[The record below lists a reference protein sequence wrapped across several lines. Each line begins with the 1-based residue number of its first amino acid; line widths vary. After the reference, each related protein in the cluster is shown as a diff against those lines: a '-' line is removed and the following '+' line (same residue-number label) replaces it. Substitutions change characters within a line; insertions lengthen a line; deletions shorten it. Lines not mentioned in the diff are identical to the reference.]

1 MQRARAAQEAAAAAV
16 RNGSG
21 TLLLKHVHKVSTLTD
36 KKVQCDAGLGLIT
49 AMHRPTSPPGPAPAP
64 APALHLQAGGST
76 LCRLAQQN
84 MAAEVA
90 NLPNRKDWNTNCVP
104 YEAFLGPH
112 PAAAASS
119 SGRAARSL
127 KQNAA
132 AAAADGGLGWHQ
144 PAIASGNP
152 VCSRRHLQGL
162 WLGGACWLGFLTP
175 AQLRALPQ
183 HFRPLTFVASE
194 GPLPDTLPLDAQF
207 ALVTMLRR
215 PLDRVL
221 SSYRWWQVMLE
232 RMPQA
237 PGGCC

>member
-1 MQRARAAQEAAAAAV
+1 MIAGEHQTA
-16 RNGSG
+16 
-21 TLLLKHVHKVSTLTD
+21 LLAPHLR
-36 KKVQCDAGLGLIT
+36 C
-49 AMHRPTSPPGPAPAP
+49 PA
-64 APALHLQAGGST
+64 LQAGGST
-76 LCRLAQQN
+76 LCCLAQQN

-112 PAAAASS
+112 PAAAASIGS
-119 SGRAARSL
+119 TVRSL
-127 KQNAA
+127 QQAAAAAAEA
-132 AAAADGGLGWHQ
+132 AAAADGELGWQQ
-144 PAIASGNP
+144 PANDSGSAEG
-152 VCSRRHLQGL
+152 SRRHLQGL

-175 AQLRALPQ
+175 AQFRALPQ

-194 GPLPDTLPLDAQF
+194 GPLPDSLPLDAPF
-207 ALVTMLRR
+207 ALVTMLRH

-221 SSYRWWQVMLE
+221 SSYRWWQVMVE